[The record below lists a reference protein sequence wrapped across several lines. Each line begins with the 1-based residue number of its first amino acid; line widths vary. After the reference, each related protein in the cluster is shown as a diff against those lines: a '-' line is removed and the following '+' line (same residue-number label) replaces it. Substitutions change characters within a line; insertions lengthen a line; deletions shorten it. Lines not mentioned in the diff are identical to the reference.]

1 MEDINTITIMA
12 RSVFTLRFTMKQ
24 KCDLRWK
31 YKTEKGDIGFGV
43 EKKACVQTVLSREE
57 ISAYHIT
64 AEDDTKNEENV
75 VPDIQI
81 NDENEEYVGNHQS
94 ITVKY
99 RSGGQSKGSCAVE
112 LCEEVDEMGSFSED
126 QTTQAETA
134 MAVKRV
140 RLRVGKNVIP

>member
-1 MEDINTITIMA
+1 MDDNNTITITA

-43 EKKACVQTVLSREE
+43 ERKACIQPVLSREE
-57 ISAYHIT
+57 VSAYHIT
-64 AEDDTKNEENV
+64 EDEEEEVYDNKTT

-81 NDENEEYVGNHQS
+81 NDENDGYLGNHQS
-94 ITVKY
+94 IRIKY
-99 RSGGQSKGSCAVE
+99 RAGGKSKGNCAVE

-126 QTTQAETA
+126 QATQAET
-134 MAVKRV
+134 
-140 RLRVGKNVIP
+140 VIPVK

>member
-43 EKKACVQTVLSREE
+43 EKKACVQNVLSREE
-57 ISAYHIT
+57 VSAFHIT
-64 AEDDTKNEENV
+64 EEDDTKKEENG

-81 NDENEEYVGNHQS
+81 NDENEEYVGDHQS
-94 ITVKY
+94 IRVKY
-99 RSGGQSKGSCAVE
+99 RAGGQSKGGCALE
-112 LCEEVDEMGSFSED
+112 LFEEVDEMGSFSED
-126 QTTQAETA
+126 KTTQAETVID
-134 MAVKRV
+134 VKRV
-140 RLRVGKNVIP
+140 R